1 MKVRLR
7 DTVEVFAARSGALYF
22 SRGAARAEHVIRD
35 PDERSRVLLE
45 LVRDDAREPA
55 ELATLLTARGHP
67 ASPAEAEAAL
77 AQLVELRLAE
87 DEDRT
92 AAAGLAPERRE
103 RLDRQLAY
111 FADLHGQ
118 DGAYA
123 RQRRLADAR
132 VTVVGCGGLGSWTA
146 AGLVCSG
153 VGRLRLID
161 PDVVAPS
168 NLNRQILFR
177 PEDVGRDKVEVAAGW
192 LRSFDPGVTVEA
204 RTDVVA
210 GPAGARA
217 AASASDLVVLTA
229 DAPPYLL
236 PRWVDEA
243 CHDLGVPWI
252 SGGQFPPAVRI
263 GPLVVPGA
271 TACWACV
278 EATARETHPHYDDL
292 VAARRGRAVV
302 AATTGPASGLVGSL
316 LAHEAVAWL
325 ADLHPAATA
334 GASVVLDL
342 MGLVRTRTDHPRRP
356 GCPRCSTT
364 QRP

>member
-7 DTVEVFAARSGALYF
+7 DTVEVFAARNGALYF

-45 LVRDDAREPA
+45 LVRDDARAPA
-55 ELATLLTARGHP
+55 ELAALLTARGHP

-77 AQLVELRLAE
+77 EQLVELRLAE
-87 DEDRT
+87 DDDRA
-92 AAAGLAPERRE
+92 AAAGLGPERRE

-123 RQRRLADAR
+123 RQRRLAGAR
-132 VTVVGCGGLGSWTA
+132 VTVLGCGGLGSWTA
-146 AGLVCSG
+146 AGLACSG
-153 VGRLRLID
+153 VGHLRLVD

-177 PEDVGRDKVEVAAGW
+177 PGDVGREKVEVAAAW
-192 LRSFDPGVTVEA
+192 LRGFDPGLTVETRA
-204 RTDVVA
+204 DVVA
-210 GPAGARA
+210 GPAEARA
-217 AASASDLVVLTA
+217 AVSGSDLIVLTA

-236 PRWVDEA
+236 PRWVDAA
-243 CHDLGVPWI
+243 CHELGVPWI

-278 EATARETHPHYDDL
+278 EAAARETHPHYDDL
-292 VAARRGRAVV
+292 AAARQDRAVV

-325 ADLHPAATA
+325 ADLHPPATA
-334 GASVVLDL
+334 GASVVVDL
-342 MGLVRTRTDHPRRP
+342 MGLVRTRTEHPRRP
-356 GCPRCSTT
+356 DCPRCSTT
-364 QRP
+364 QRS